1 MEEKQIKEQLPYA
14 YWLHAI
20 WPLSGRKL
28 WMLTEKIGMPKQIYE
43 CETDRMKE
51 VLNPKQI
58 ETLERSRENWN
69 VQGEWEKLKKQN
81 IYFLPFFHPFY
92 PEKLSNIPDP
102 PWALYWKGRLL
113 ERNLQTVAV
122 VGARQ
127 CSEYG
132 RFAAK
137 AIGKCMGENGILT
150 ISGMARGIDGISQEA
165 TLDAGGSSLAVLGCG
180 VDICYPKENRRL
192 YERLEKNGGILSE
205 YPPGTKPL
213 AAYFPPRN
221 RIISGLGD
229 VLVVVE
235 AKEKSGTL
243 ITVDMALEQGKEV
256 LVLPGRIT
264 DALSS
269 GCNRLIK
276 QGAGVLTSM
285 EDIFH
290 LLGVENRKT
299 KEEKTRKLFFDTEE
313 ERKIY
318 EILDFMPKNIE
329 KIWEE
334 YGKEKITVQQLMSV
348 LLKLC
353 LRGLVAQM
361 GGSYHRR
368 AEE

>member
-1 MEEKQIKEQLPYA
+1 M
-14 YWLHAI
+14 
-20 WPLSGRKL
+20 
-28 WMLTEKIGMPKQIYE
+28 
-43 CETDRMKE
+43 
-51 VLNPKQI
+51 
-58 ETLERSRENWN
+58 
-69 VQGEWEKLKKQN
+69 
-81 IYFLPFFHPFY
+81 
-92 PEKLSNIPDP
+92 
-102 PWALYWKGRLL
+102 
-113 ERNLQTVAV
+113 
-122 VGARQ
+122 
-127 CSEYG
+127 
-132 RFAAK
+132 
-137 AIGKCMGENGILT
+137 
-150 ISGMARGIDGISQEA
+150 
-165 TLDAGGSSLAVLGCG
+165 
-180 VDICYPKENRRL
+180 
-192 YERLEKNGGILSE
+192 SE

-353 LRGLVAQM
+353 LRGMVAQM